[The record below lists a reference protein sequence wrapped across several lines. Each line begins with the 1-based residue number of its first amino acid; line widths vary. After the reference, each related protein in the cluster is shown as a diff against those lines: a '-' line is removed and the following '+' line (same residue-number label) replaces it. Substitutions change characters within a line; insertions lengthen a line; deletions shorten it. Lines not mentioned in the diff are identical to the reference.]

1 MINTKTLLVA
11 ALLTVASAVTFAQTP
26 SVVKDG
32 TIANATA
39 PAASTTKKHASHK
52 HTHTAKKAETAAP
65 AAAVT
70 K

>member
-11 ALLTVASAVTFAQTP
+11 ALLTAASAVTFAQTP

-32 TIANATA
+32 TVANATT
-39 PAASTTKKHASHK
+39 PAASTTKKHHSHK
-52 HTHTAKKAETAAP
+52 HTAKKAETVAP

>member
-11 ALLTVASAVTFAQTP
+11 ALLTAASAVTFAQTP

-32 TIANATA
+32 TVAKTSA
-39 PAASTTKKHASHK
+39 PATSTTTKKHHSHK
-52 HTHTAKKAETAAP
+52 HTAKKVETAAP

>member
-11 ALLTVASAVTFAQTP
+11 ALLTAVSAVTFAQTP

-32 TIANATA
+32 TVANATT
-39 PAASTTKKHASHK
+39 PATATTTKKHASHK
-52 HTHTAKKAETAAP
+52 HTAKKVETAAP

>member
-11 ALLTVASAVTFAQTP
+11 ALLTAASAVTFAQTP

-32 TIANATA
+32 TVAKTSA
-39 PAASTTKKHASHK
+39 PATSTTKHHSHK
-52 HTHTAKKAETAAP
+52 HTAKKVETAAP

>member
-11 ALLTVASAVTFAQTP
+11 ALMTVASAVSFAQTP
-26 SVVKDG
+26 SAVKDG
-32 TIANATA
+32 SVAKASA
-39 PAASTTKKHASHK
+39 PATSTTKKHSSHK
-52 HTHTAKKAETAAP
+52 HTAKKTETAAS

>member
-1 MINTKTLLVA
+1 MTHTKTLLVA
-11 ALLTVASAVTFAQTP
+11 ALLTAASAVTFAQTP

-32 TIANATA
+32 TVAKTSSPAT
-39 PAASTTKKHASHK
+39 STTKKHPSHK
-52 HTHTAKKAETAAP
+52 HTAKKAETAAP